1 MDMKFGKVTDSPLIQ
16 ILQNSHAELHKKST
30 NNQSTGQ
37 FEREKLADNKVVHK
51 GEVQTVVSKMNEFI
65 EPLRTNLK
73 FVLHDE
79 LNEYYVTI
87 VNPHTNEVIKEIPPK
102 KMLDMYAA
110 MAELMGIFIDQKI

>member
-1 MDMKFGKVTDSPLIQ
+1 MEFKQVTGLSFFSNNDIQLNSVIDQTAVQANLRKEQQDMAI
-16 ILQNSHAELHKKST
+16 N
-30 NNQSTGQ
+30 
-37 FEREKLADNKVVHK
+37 R
-51 GEVQTVVSKMNEFI
+51 GEVETVVSKMNDFI

-87 VNPHTNEVIKEIPPK
+87 INPYTNEVIKEIPPK

-110 MAELMGIFIDQKI
+110 MAELMGLFIDRKI